1 MTRSASSGHKWID
14 TLQYHNSLDL
24 VEMLHTHTHVQNEM
38 EKQSNSVIDHWLVLL
53 HCTRRNIL
61 LVVTGLEIQATEV
74 EASEVLEALEESSVE
89 VLVDVKVEHTAKGL
103 MEDLVEDKSDPFRKV
118 EMYATPLY
126 ASASEKHAVTKSNTT
141 LSNHLCSNT

>member
-1 MTRSASSGHKWID
+1 MGQEGESANRVA
-14 TLQYHNSLDL
+14 TLEATGALEAS
-24 VEMLHTHTHVQNEM
+24 E
-38 EKQSNSVIDHWLVLL
+38 VLE
-53 HCTRRNIL
+53 T
-61 LVVTGLEIQATEV
+61 
-74 EASEVLEALEESSVE
+74 SEVLEALEESSVE

-141 LSNHLCSNT
+141 LPNHLCSNT